1 MYLEITNLNKEI
13 GKTMILQNINMQMEQ
28 GKIYGLMGI
37 NGSGKTM
44 IMRCMCG
51 LVRPTNGSVK
61 INGKELG
68 KDIDFPQSLGA
79 LIENPGFI
87 EHYSAIDNMKAL
99 ASIRKKV
106 GELEIKELL
115 QRVGLDDKDKKKV
128 KKYSLGMRQKLGIA
142 MALLEDPDM
151 IILDEPF
158 NALDEKS
165 VEIVKQIILDAKKR
179 NKLIIISCHNKDD
192 LNQLSDEIYKI
203 ENGHII
209 DHYEKI

>member
-28 GKIYGLMGI
+28 GEIYGLMGI

>member
-28 GKIYGLMGI
+28 GEIYGLMGI

-99 ASIRKKV
+99 ASIRKKA

-192 LNQLSDEIYKI
+192 LNQLSDEIYNSNFALK
-203 ENGHII
+203 
-209 DHYEKI
+209 

>member
-28 GKIYGLMGI
+28 GEIYGLMGI

-99 ASIRKKV
+99 ASIRKKA

>member
-28 GKIYGLMGI
+28 GGIYGLMGI

-99 ASIRKKV
+99 ASIRKKA

>member
-1 MYLEITNLNKEI
+1 
-13 GKTMILQNINMQMEQ
+13 MEQ
-28 GKIYGLMGI
+28 GEIYGLMGI

-99 ASIRKKV
+99 ASIRKKA